1 MELYSA
7 VERRRTIRDFSERE
21 VPQAALRRV
30 IEAGLK
36 APSHNHLRQWVF
48 ILVKDPAKRRDLVV
62 AEGIREV
69 TDVHGLRQ
77 QFTGSDSLAT
87 EMYLDAIPKQKK
99 MLLTAPELLAVVYKK
114 KLAFSDCKRLY
125 DLNDFASVWCAIENV
140 LLAMAVEGLY
150 GVTYIP
156 QQNERV
162 REVLGVPE
170 EYEVPVLLALGY
182 PDGNRPLIKQK
193 EIDVDAHI
201 RVDGF

>member
-1 MELYSA
+1 MDFYSV
-7 VERRRTIRDFSERE
+7 VEQRRTVRDFSEQE
-21 VPQAALRRV
+21 VSPVVLRRI
-30 IEAGLK
+30 IEAGMK

-48 ILVKDPAKRRDLVV
+48 ILVKDPAKRKELVV
-62 AEGIREV
+62 AEGMKEV
-69 TDVHGLRQ
+69 TNVQGLRQ
-77 QFTGSDSLAT
+77 QFAGSDPLAT

-114 KLAFSDCKRLY
+114 KLAFDDCNRLY
-125 DLNDFASVWCAIENV
+125 DLNDFASAWCVIENV
-140 LLAMAVEGLY
+140 LLAMAAEGLF

-156 QQNERV
+156 QQNDRV
-162 REVLGVPE
+162 REVLGVPR

-182 PDGNRPLIKQK
+182 PDGSKPPIKQK

>member
-7 VERRRTIRDFSERE
+7 VEQRRTIRDFSERE

-62 AEGIREV
+62 AEGIKEV

-114 KLAFSDCKRLY
+114 KLAFSDRKRLY

-140 LLAMAVEGLY
+140 LLAMAAEGLY

-193 EIDVDAHI
+193 EIDVDTHI
-201 RVDGF
+201 RINAF